1 MKSLVL
7 CAALVWFP
15 LLSGCT
21 VLAIADAAGSA
32 VVYGVKLEGVDGRA
46 GMAAVAVKPGV
57 ELDLKALAQHVTSQL
72 PGYAVPQYVRLLQSV
87 ETTGTFKYQK
97 VQLKKEGIDQ
107 NLVND
112 PLYSFNA
119 ATRSYTALV

>member
-1 MKSLVL
+1 MAKLPFL
-7 CAALVWFP
+7 EH
-15 LLSGCT
+15 
-21 VLAIADAAGSA
+21 A
-32 VVYGVKLEGVDGRA
+32 VVYGVKLDGFDGRA
-46 GMAAVAVKPGV
+46 GMAAVAVKPGAK
-57 ELDLKALAQHVTSQL
+57 LDLKALAAHVSSQL
-72 PGYAVPQYVRLLQSV
+72 PAYAVPQYVRVLQTV

>member
-1 MKSLVL
+1 M
-7 CAALVWFP
+7 
-15 LLSGCT
+15 
-21 VLAIADAAGSA
+21 
-32 VVYGVKLEGVDGRA
+32 VYGVKLEGVDGRA

-57 ELDLKALAQHVTSQL
+57 ELDLKALAKHLTSQL

-107 NLVND
+107 AVVSD
-112 PLYSFNA
+112 PLYRFDT
-119 ATRSYTALV
+119 ATREYTVLV